1 VENKMG
7 SLTPGATYVYES
19 PDKGKTIYA
28 REQGKTEKQLIGY
41 HLNPRRDPLQYDIIE
56 TQLWQ
61 DIVEAGKTNP
71 TLQKTLDR
79 AILIYQTIK
88 DERNE

>member
-1 VENKMG
+1 MG
-7 SLTPGATYVYES
+7 SLTPGATYIYES
-19 PDKGKTIYA
+19 PDNGNTVYA
-28 REQGKTEKQLIGY
+28 REVGKTEKKLVGY
-41 HLNPRRDPLQYDIIE
+41 NLPNRKDPIQYDIIE

>member
-1 VENKMG
+1 MG
-7 SLTPGATYVYES
+7 SLTPGATYIYES
-19 PDKGKTIYA
+19 PDNGKTVYA
-28 REQGKTEKQLIGY
+28 REAGQTEKKLVGY
-41 HLNPRRDPLQYDIIE
+41 NLPKRRDPMQYDIIE

-61 DIVEAGKTNP
+61 DIVEAGKTNL

>member
-1 VENKMG
+1 MG
-7 SLTPGATYVYES
+7 SLTPGATYIYES
-19 PDKGKTIYA
+19 PDDGKTVYA
-28 REQGKTEKQLIGY
+28 REAGKTEKKLVGY
-41 HLNPRRDPLQYDIIE
+41 HLDHQRDPVQYDIIE
-56 TQLWQ
+56 THLWQ

>member
-1 VENKMG
+1 MG
-7 SLTPGATYVYES
+7 SLTPGATYIYES
-19 PDKGKTIYA
+19 PDDGKTVYA
-28 REQGKTEKQLIGY
+28 REAGKTEKKLVGY
-41 HLNPRRDPLQYDIIE
+41 NLPNRKDPIQYDIIE

>member
-1 VENKMG
+1 MG
-7 SLTPGATYVYES
+7 SLTPGATYIYES
-19 PDKGKTIYA
+19 PDNGKTVYA
-28 REQGKTEKQLIGY
+28 REAGQTEKKLVGY
-41 HLNPRRDPLQYDIIE
+41 NLPKRRDPVQYDIIE

-88 DERNE
+88 DENNE

>member
-1 VENKMG
+1 MG
-7 SLTPGATYVYES
+7 TLTPGATYVYES
-19 PDKGKTIYA
+19 PDNGKTVYA
-28 REQGKTEKQLIGY
+28 REAGQTERKLVGY
-41 HLNPRRDPLQYDIIE
+41 NLPKRRDPMQYDIIE

>member
-1 VENKMG
+1 MG
-7 SLTPGATYVYES
+7 SLTPGATYIYES
-19 PDKGKTIYA
+19 PDNGKTVYA
-28 REQGKTEKQLIGY
+28 REAGQTEKKLVGY
-41 HLNPRRDPLQYDIIE
+41 NLPKRRDPMQYDIIE